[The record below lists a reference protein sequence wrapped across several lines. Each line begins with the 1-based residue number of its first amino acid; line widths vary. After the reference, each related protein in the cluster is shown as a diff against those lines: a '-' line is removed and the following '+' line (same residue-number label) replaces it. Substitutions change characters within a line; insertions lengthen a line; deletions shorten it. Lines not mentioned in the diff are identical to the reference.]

1 MKDINKYRQAHVSK
15 WFIRKFEALVKWNLE
30 NAKDLGHKVLS
41 KDFKDCLNKIQPSVV
56 YADPPYAFVHYS
68 RFYHAIETIVK
79 YDYPELQ
86 VKGGKIV
93 KGRYREDRHQSPF
106 CIRTQVKGAFTDM
119 FDGVKDSDSDLLL
132 SYSNTGMID
141 IEELI
146 SLAVHEFGSKYRV
159 WFEDIDHDHMTMGR
173 RGDRSRDV
181 KESLIIAQRL

>member
-1 MKDINKYRQAHVSK
+1 
-15 WFIRKFEALVKWNLE
+15 
-30 NAKDLGHKVLS
+30 
-41 KDFKDCLNKIQPSVV
+41 
-56 YADPPYAFVHYS
+56 
-68 RFYHAIETIVK
+68 
-79 YDYPELQ
+79 
-86 VKGGKIV
+86 
-93 KGRYREDRHQSPF
+93 
-106 CIRTQVKGAFTDM
+106 M